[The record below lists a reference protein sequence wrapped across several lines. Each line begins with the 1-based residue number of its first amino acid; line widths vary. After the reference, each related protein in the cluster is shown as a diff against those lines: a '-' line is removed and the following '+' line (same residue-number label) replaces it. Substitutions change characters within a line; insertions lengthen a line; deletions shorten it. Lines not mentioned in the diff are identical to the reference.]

1 MSCNC
6 VNCVLKLFRVCIVFV
21 MYSSMSWIG
30 IGAPSLL
37 WALCVFFWLFQ
48 LLDGMVEEL
57 TLLTGIYIYIHT
69 YT

>member
-48 LLDGMVEEL
+48 LLDGMVE
-57 TLLTGIYIYIHT
+57 
-69 YT
+69 